1 MQVEILVP
9 TTGKDITLGQ
19 YQKYASIETEENKN
33 TPFILQKMLEIFC
46 SVDLKDVAKV
56 KYTDLLSISQTINKI
71 LNKEYPLTERFTLD
85 NVEYGFIPLLED
97 ISLGEYI
104 DLDTNFSDWK
114 SMNKAMSVL
123 YRPVVDQRDNRY
135 TIQEYEGTNNQLK
148 EMPIDIVLGAVV
160 FFYRLSQEL
169 LTATLNYL
177 AMGDKLVKEQE
188 EVLEKN
194 GVGIN
199 QSMHLLK
206 ETLQSLNIS
215 LN

>member
-1 MQVEILVP
+1 MV
-9 TTGKDITLGQ
+9 
-19 YQKYASIETEENKN
+19 YAKKE
-33 TPFILQKMLEIFC
+33 
-46 SVDLKDVAKV
+46 KV
-56 KYTDLLSISQTINKI
+56 KNLLIYDAINKI

-114 SMNKAMSVL
+114 SMHKAMSVL
-123 YRPVVDQRDNRY
+123 YRPVVDKRENRY

-148 EMPIDIVLGAVV
+148 DMPIDIVFGAVV

-188 EVLEKN
+188 EILEKN